1 MLVAWTSV
9 IVPMTM
15 SDELIALVRSGY
27 EALNRRDF
35 DQWMQQLDPDVEVYE
50 LAEAPEPV
58 VYRRP
63 EGVRR
68 WLEQQDEIFEEFS
81 IEPTEIVVSGD
92 VVLATVV
99 LHGRGRGSS
108 APVSIKLFHVL
119 NMRDGRVLR
128 VRGFLNEADAR
139 HAAAAEESDKPD

>member
-1 MLVAWTSV
+1 
-9 IVPMTM
+9 M

-35 DQWMQQLDPDVEVYE
+35 DGWMQQLDPQVEVYE
-50 LAEAPEPV
+50 LAEAPEPA
-58 VYRRP
+58 VYRGP

-68 WLEQQDEIFEEFS
+68 WLEQQDEVFEEFS

-92 VVLATVV
+92 VVLAAVV
-99 LHGRGRGSS
+99 LHGRGRASS
-108 APVSIKLFHVL
+108 APVTIKLFHVL
-119 NMRDGRVLR
+119 KMRDGRVLQ

-139 HAAAAEESDKPD
+139 HAAAADASDQPG

>member
-1 MLVAWTSV
+1 
-9 IVPMTM
+9 M
-15 SDELIALVRSGY
+15 SEDLIARVRSGY

-35 DQWMQQLDPDVEVYE
+35 DGWMQQFDPDVEVHE

-58 VYRRP
+58 VHRGP

-68 WLEQQDEIFEEFS
+68 WLEQQDEVFEEFWM
-81 IEPTEIVVSGD
+81 EPTEIVVSGD

-108 APVSIKLFHVL
+108 APVTIKLFHVL
-119 NMRDGRVLR
+119 KMRDGRVLR
-128 VRGFLNEADAR
+128 ARGFLDEADAR
-139 HAAAAEESDKPD
+139 RAVAADESDQLG

>member
-1 MLVAWTSV
+1 
-9 IVPMTM
+9 M

-35 DQWMQQLDPDVEVYE
+35 DGWMQQLDPDVEVHE
-50 LAEAPEPV
+50 LAEAPEPA

-68 WLEQQDEIFEEFS
+68 WLAQQEEIFEEFS
-81 IEPTEIVVSGD
+81 IEPTELVVSGD

-99 LHGRGRGSS
+99 LRGRGRGSS
-108 APVSIKLFHVL
+108 APVTIELFHVL
-119 NMRDGRVLR
+119 KMRDGRVLR
-128 VRGFLNEADAR
+128 VRGFLDEADAR
-139 HAAAAEESDKPD
+139 QAAAAEQSERPG

>member
-1 MLVAWTSV
+1 MSV
-9 IVPMTM
+9 IVQMTM

-27 EALNRRDF
+27 EALNQRDF
-35 DQWMQQLDPDVEVYE
+35 DGWVQQLDPNVEVYE

-108 APVSIKLFHVL
+108 APVTLKLFHVL
-119 NMRDGRVLR
+119 KIRDGRVLR
-128 VRGFLNEADAR
+128 VRGFRNEADAR
-139 HAAAAEESDKPD
+139 RAAVADASDKPG

>member
-1 MLVAWTSV
+1 MSV

-35 DQWMQQLDPDVEVYE
+35 DGWMQQLDPDVEVYE
-50 LAEAPEPV
+50 LPEAPEPV

-92 VVLATVV
+92 VALATVV

-108 APVSIKLFHVL
+108 APVTIKLFHVL
-119 NMRDGRVLR
+119 TIRDGRVLR

-139 HAAAAEESDKPD
+139 HAAAADESAQPG

>member
-1 MLVAWTSV
+1 
-9 IVPMTM
+9 M

-35 DQWMQQLDPDVEVYE
+35 DGWMQQLDPQVEVYE
-50 LAEAPEPV
+50 LAEAPEPA
-58 VYRRP
+58 VYRGP
-63 EGVRR
+63 EGVGR
-68 WLEQQDEIFEEFS
+68 WLEQQDEVFEEFS

-108 APVSIKLFHVL
+108 APVTVTLGSSLYLV
-119 NMRDGRVLR
+119 
-128 VRGFLNEADAR
+128 
-139 HAAAAEESDKPD
+139 

>member
-1 MLVAWTSV
+1 MSV

-35 DQWMQQLDPDVEVYE
+35 DEWTQQLDPDVEVYE

-108 APVSIKLFHVL
+108 APVTIKLFHVL
-119 NMRDGRVLR
+119 KMRDGRVLR

-139 HAAAAEESDKPD
+139 HAAAADESDKPG